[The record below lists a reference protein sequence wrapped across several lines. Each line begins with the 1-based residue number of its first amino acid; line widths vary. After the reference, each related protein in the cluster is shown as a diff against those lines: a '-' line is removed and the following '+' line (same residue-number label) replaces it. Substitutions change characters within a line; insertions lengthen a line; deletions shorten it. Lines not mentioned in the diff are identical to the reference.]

1 MKTEKFISLLKENL
15 SDRLLETFDFQNY
28 LQIHHRDEIE
38 SFEEFEEI
46 LEDNNAFDIEV
57 IYYSEAIKYLMENDP
72 SLRES
77 LEIANEFGYSVENLN
92 SEILAS
98 IHSSRE
104 ARNLF
109 YEEQDTIQ
117 GLFDDEDDEEE
128 E

>member
-28 LQIHHRDEIE
+28 LQNRDEIE
-38 SFEEFEEI
+38 SFEEFEQI

-72 SLRES
+72 SLQES

-98 IHSSRE
+98 LHSSRE

-117 GLFDDEDDEEE
+117 GFFDDEEDEEE

>member
-1 MKTEKFISLLKENL
+1 MKTEKFISLSKENL
-15 SDRLLETFDFQNY
+15 SDKLLETFDFQNY
-28 LQIHHRDEIE
+28 LQNRDEIE
-38 SFEEFEEI
+38 SFEEFEQI
-46 LEDNNAFDIEV
+46 LQDNNAFDIEV

-72 SLRES
+72 SLQES

-98 IHSSRE
+98 LHSSRE

-117 GLFDDEDDEEE
+117 GFFEDNEDDEE
-128 E
+128 